1 MPQRFPKKVNEAWR
15 LVEERGG
22 KGGDSGLE
30 AAVWEKV
37 VPRAESREGR
47 EGLPMPLALSESA
60 RPGEEKI

>member
-37 VPRAESREGR
+37 VPLSREQRR
-47 EGLPMPLALSESA
+47 EGGAPHATGSV
-60 RPGEEKI
+60 